1 TREEA
6 DCLIA
11 DLSKIEKKF
20 DLHIFEKLNTF
31 GKEILEQYTI
41 NENGILFL
49 DINRGTTKNLIR
61 ELNDFKLL
69 KEADMNIPLKCII
82 EGCDLSRPYSKM
94 EHIYHIVSINDSQAN
109 VIKNSDRNLTL
120 VQGPPGTG
128 KTQTIINLI
137 ANEVI

>member
-1 TREEA
+1 M
-6 DCLIA
+6 
-11 DLSKIEKKF
+11 
-20 DLHIFEKLNTF
+20 
-31 GKEILEQYTI
+31 
-41 NENGILFL
+41 

-137 ANEVI
+137 ANEVIKGHKVLISSTNNKAVDNIIEKLRAKMLHFLQGYSV